1 MGAVVGA
8 VVGVAVL
15 GLVFVVVAFRA
26 SKKRKN
32 RENEGPTESDV
43 ERMFVKKMERQLQSD
58 EENSMASIK
67 QGKLIV

>member
-1 MGAVVGA
+1 MPWHCHLRPASA
-8 VVGVAVL
+8 PL
-15 GLVFVVVAFRA
+15 GKQ
-26 SKKRKN
+26 SKQTGTPRTSNKR
-32 RENEGPTESDV
+32 RETESDV